1 METPTSDT
9 KPQIMEKE
17 NQVEFDLV
25 AWVNQDEEED
35 EDCNESQNEDEDCNE
50 SEDEDCNESQNEDED
65 CNESEDEDC
74 NESQNE
80 DEDCNE
86 SEDEDEEV
94 EFDLVAWVDQD
105 EDCNED
111 CNESQNEDEDCNE
124 SEDEDEDCNE
134 SQNEDEDC
142 NESEDEDEEVEF
154 DLVAWVDQ
162 DEDEDENS
170 NESQDKDENSNESQ
184 YKDENSNESQDE
196 DSSSESEDESEP
208 TPIHSYMNQINK
220 KWDRMVMKDISPQTK
235 HLVQFGDV
243 KIHRL
248 IHWQF
253 AYQEARKS
261 LWGQCARDSNRFHRR
276 IQQIE
281 PILSKILNPDHRI
294 RIQYKLKL
302 ISSDNIPVN

>member
-1 METPTSDT
+1 MKTTTPDNIIIIMETPTSDT

-25 AWVNQDEEED
+25 AWVDQDEEED
-35 EDCNESQNEDEDCNE
+35 
-50 SEDEDCNESQNEDED
+50 
-65 CNESEDEDC
+65 
-74 NESQNE
+74 
-80 DEDCNE
+80 
-86 SEDEDEEV
+86 
-94 EFDLVAWVDQD
+94 
-105 EDCNED
+105 ED

-184 YKDENSNESQDE
+184 DEDENSNESQDEDENSNESQDKDENSNESQDK

-208 TPIHSYMNQINK
+208 TLIHSYMNQINK
-220 KWDRMVMKDISPQTK
+220 KWDRMIMKDISPQTK

-261 LWGQCARDSNRFHRR
+261 LWGQCVRDRNRFHRR

-302 ISSDNIPVN
+302 ISSDHIN

>member
-25 AWVNQDEEED
+25 AWVDQDEEED
-35 EDCNESQNEDEDCNE
+35 EDCNESQNEDEDYNE
-50 SEDEDCNESQNEDED
+50 SEDEDEDCNESQD
-65 CNESEDEDC
+65 
-74 NESQNE
+74 
-80 DEDCNE
+80 
-86 SEDEDEEV
+86 
-94 EFDLVAWVDQD
+94 
-105 EDCNED
+105 
-111 CNESQNEDEDCNE
+111 EDEDCNE
-124 SEDEDEDCNE
+124 SEDEDEDEDCNE
-134 SQNEDEDC
+134 SQDEDEDC
-142 NESEDEDEEVEF
+142 NEF
-154 DLVAWVDQ
+154 DLLAWVDQ
-162 DEDEDENS
+162 DENS
-170 NESQDKDENSNESQ
+170 NESQDKDENSNESE
-184 YKDENSNESQDE
+184 DED

-208 TPIHSYMNQINK
+208 TLIHSYLNQINK

-261 LWGQCARDSNRFHRR
+261 LWGQCVRDRNRFHRR

-302 ISSDNIPVN
+302 ISSDHIN

>member
-1 METPTSDT
+1 MKTTTPDNIIIIMETPTSDT

-17 NQVEFDLV
+17 NQVK
-25 AWVNQDEEED
+25 
-35 EDCNESQNEDEDCNE
+35 
-50 SEDEDCNESQNEDED
+50 
-65 CNESEDEDC
+65 
-74 NESQNE
+74 
-80 DEDCNE
+80 
-86 SEDEDEEV
+86 
-94 EFDLVAWVDQD
+94 FDLVAWVDQD
-105 EDCNED
+105 EEEDED

-134 SQNEDEDC
+134 SQDEDEDC
-142 NESEDEDEEVEF
+142 NESEDEDCNESQDEDEDCNEF
-154 DLVAWVDQ
+154 DLLAWVDQ
-162 DEDEDENS
+162 DENS
-170 NESQDKDENSNESQ
+170 NESQDKDENSNESE
-184 YKDENSNESQDE
+184 DED

-208 TPIHSYMNQINK
+208 TLIHSYLNQINK

-235 HLVQFGDV
+235 HLVQFGHV

-261 LWGQCARDSNRFHRR
+261 LWGQCVRDRNRFHRR
-276 IQQIE
+276 IQEIE

-302 ISSDNIPVN
+302 ISSDHIN

>member
-1 METPTSDT
+1 MKTTTADNIIIIMETPTSDT

-17 NQVEFDLV
+17 NQVEFDL
-25 AWVNQDEEED
+25 
-35 EDCNESQNEDEDCNE
+35 
-50 SEDEDCNESQNEDED
+50 
-65 CNESEDEDC
+65 
-74 NESQNE
+74 
-80 DEDCNE
+80 
-86 SEDEDEEV
+86 
-94 EFDLVAWVDQD
+94 LAWVDQD
-105 EDCNED
+105 
-111 CNESQNEDEDCNE
+111 
-124 SEDEDEDCNE
+124 EDEDEDCNE

-142 NESEDEDEEVEF
+142 NESEDEEVEF

-170 NESQDKDENSNESQ
+170 NESQDKDENSNES
-184 YKDENSNESQDE
+184 EDE
-196 DSSSESEDESEP
+196 DSSTESEDESEP
-208 TPIHSYMNQINK
+208 TPIHSYLNQINK

-261 LWGQCARDSNRFHRR
+261 LWGQCVRDRNRFHRR

-281 PILSKILNPDHRI
+281 PILSKILNPDHRT

-302 ISSDNIPVN
+302 ISSDHIN

>member
-1 METPTSDT
+1 MKTTTPDNIIIIMETPTSDT

-25 AWVNQDEEED
+25 AWVDQDEEED
-35 EDCNESQNEDEDCNE
+35 
-50 SEDEDCNESQNEDED
+50 
-65 CNESEDEDC
+65 
-74 NESQNE
+74 
-80 DEDCNE
+80 
-86 SEDEDEEV
+86 
-94 EFDLVAWVDQD
+94 
-105 EDCNED
+105 ED

-154 DLVAWVDQ
+154 DLLAWVDQ
-162 DEDEDENS
+162 DEDENS

-184 YKDENSNESQDE
+184 DE
-196 DSSSESEDESEP
+196 DSSSESEP
-208 TPIHSYMNQINK
+208 TPIHSYLNQINK

-261 LWGQCARDSNRFHRR
+261 LWGQCVRDRNRFHRR

-302 ISSDNIPVN
+302 ISSDHIN

>member
-1 METPTSDT
+1 MIINMKTTTADNIIIIMETPTSDT

-17 NQVEFDLV
+17 NQVEFDLL
-25 AWVNQDEEED
+25 AWVDQDEEED
-35 EDCNESQNEDEDCNE
+35 EN
-50 SEDEDCNESQNEDED
+50 
-65 CNESEDEDC
+65 C

-94 EFDLVAWVDQD
+94 EFDLLAWVDQ
-105 EDCNED
+105 N
-111 CNESQNEDEDCNE
+111 
-124 SEDEDEDCNE
+124 
-134 SQNEDEDC
+134 
-142 NESEDEDEEVEF
+142 
-154 DLVAWVDQ
+154 
-162 DEDEDENS
+162 EDEDENS
-170 NESQDKDENSNESQ
+170 NESQD
-184 YKDENSNESQDE
+184 KDENSNESQDE

-208 TPIHSYMNQINK
+208 TLIHSYMNQINK
-220 KWDRMVMKDISPQTK
+220 KWDRMVMKDISSQTK
-235 HLVQFGDV
+235 HLVQFGHV

-261 LWGQCARDSNRFHRR
+261 LWGQCARDRNRFHRR

-302 ISSDNIPVN
+302 ISSDHIN

>member
-25 AWVNQDEEED
+25 AWVDQDEEED
-35 EDCNESQNEDEDCNE
+35 EDCNESQD
-50 SEDEDCNESQNEDED
+50 
-65 CNESEDEDC
+65 
-74 NESQNE
+74 
-80 DEDCNE
+80 
-86 SEDEDEEV
+86 
-94 EFDLVAWVDQD
+94 
-105 EDCNED
+105 
-111 CNESQNEDEDCNE
+111 EDEDCNE

-134 SQNEDEDC
+134 
-142 NESEDEDEEVEF
+142 F
-154 DLVAWVDQ
+154 DLLAWVDQ
-162 DEDEDENS
+162 DENS
-170 NESQDKDENSNESQ
+170 NESQDKDENSNESE
-184 YKDENSNESQDE
+184 DED

-208 TPIHSYMNQINK
+208 TPIHSYLNQINK

-261 LWGQCARDSNRFHRR
+261 LWGQCARDRNRFHRR

-302 ISSDNIPVN
+302 ISSDHIN

>member
-25 AWVNQDEEED
+25 AWVDQDEEED
-35 EDCNESQNEDEDCNE
+35 EDCNESQD
-50 SEDEDCNESQNEDED
+50 
-65 CNESEDEDC
+65 
-74 NESQNE
+74 
-80 DEDCNE
+80 
-86 SEDEDEEV
+86 
-94 EFDLVAWVDQD
+94 
-105 EDCNED
+105 
-111 CNESQNEDEDCNE
+111 EDEDCNE

-134 SQNEDEDC
+134 
-142 NESEDEDEEVEF
+142 F
-154 DLVAWVDQ
+154 DLLAWVDQ
-162 DEDEDENS
+162 DENS
-170 NESQDKDENSNESQ
+170 NVSQDKDENSNESE
-184 YKDENSNESQDE
+184 DED

-208 TPIHSYMNQINK
+208 TPIHSYLNQINK

-261 LWGQCARDSNRFHRR
+261 LWGQCARDRNRFHRR

-302 ISSDNIPVN
+302 ISSDHIN

>member
-1 METPTSDT
+1 MKTTTPDNIIIIMETPTSDT

-25 AWVNQDEEED
+25 AWVDQDEE
-35 EDCNESQNEDEDCNE
+35 
-50 SEDEDCNESQNEDED
+50 
-65 CNESEDEDC
+65 
-74 NESQNE
+74 
-80 DEDCNE
+80 
-86 SEDEDEEV
+86 
-94 EFDLVAWVDQD
+94 
-105 EDCNED
+105 
-111 CNESQNEDEDCNE
+111 
-124 SEDEDEDCNE
+124 EDEDCNE

-170 NESQDKDENSNESQ
+170 NESQDKDENSNESEDEDENSNESQ
-184 YKDENSNESQDE
+184 DKDENSNESQDEDENSNESEDEDDSSSESEDEDE

-208 TPIHSYMNQINK
+208 TPIHSYLNQINK

-261 LWGQCARDSNRFHRR
+261 LWGQCVRDRNRFHRR

-281 PILSKILNPDHRI
+281 HILSKILNPDHRI

-302 ISSDNIPVN
+302 ISSDHIN

>member
-1 METPTSDT
+1 MKTTTADNIIIIMETTTSDT

-25 AWVNQDEEED
+25 AWVDQDEEED
-35 EDCNESQNEDEDCNE
+35 EDCNESHD
-50 SEDEDCNESQNEDED
+50 
-65 CNESEDEDC
+65 
-74 NESQNE
+74 
-80 DEDCNE
+80 
-86 SEDEDEEV
+86 
-94 EFDLVAWVDQD
+94 
-105 EDCNED
+105 
-111 CNESQNEDEDCNE
+111 EDEDCNE

-134 SQNEDEDC
+134 SLNEDEDC
-142 NESEDEDEEVEF
+142 NESEDEDEE
-154 DLVAWVDQ
+154 

-184 YKDENSNESQDE
+184 DE
-196 DSSSESEDESEP
+196 DSSSESEDESKP
-208 TPIHSYMNQINK
+208 TPIHSYLNQINK

-261 LWGQCARDSNRFHRR
+261 LWGQCARDRNRFHRR

-302 ISSDNIPVN
+302 ISSDHIN